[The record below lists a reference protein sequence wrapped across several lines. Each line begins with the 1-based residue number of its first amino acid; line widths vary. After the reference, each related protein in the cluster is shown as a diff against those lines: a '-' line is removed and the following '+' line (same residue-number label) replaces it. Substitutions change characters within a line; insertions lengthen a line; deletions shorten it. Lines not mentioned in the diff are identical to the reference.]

1 MSRKIIEG
9 FSLEPHKR
17 FLENRTEEIIN
28 LFCSAHDIIENNDLS
43 MSIGIEKGNFLT
55 TNPFTDRTINKREFQ
70 EYLGRIIKRK
80 GEENNPYLA
89 NYSAEDYTKHI
100 RGIVYLLLFATYE
113 KLLHDINISLLENIF
128 TLRCHPNRLT
138 RRSHRFILS
147 NNISTI
153 SNLNES
159 YTGKK
164 KRVASKKKEK
174 LNIGYADEIFNIV
187 LGKTAIYKLKN
198 RKKMIQNNFPDDG
211 SYMKQSQIEHWWHVW
226 DLSDDNEHPGKYLSD
241 IWNDINSVVKIRND
255 IAHGND
261 MPART
266 VDFKTPADVMY
277 DILAWKYSWL
287 SFIDYVESRAKY
299 KEFYMK

>member
-1 MSRKIIEG
+1 MNRNIIEG
-9 FSLEPHKR
+9 FSLESHKI
-17 FLENRTEEIIN
+17 FLEDRIEEIIN
-28 LFCSAHDIIENNDLS
+28 LFCSAHDIVEDHDIS
-43 MSIGIEKGNFLT
+43 TSVGIEEGSFLT
-55 TNPFTDRTINKREFQ
+55 KNPFTDKTINKMEFQ

-80 GEENNPYLA
+80 GEENNSSLV
-89 NYSAEDYTKHI
+89 NYSAENYAKHI

-138 RRSHRFILS
+138 KRSHRFVLSKSIL
-147 NNISTI
+147 TI
-153 SNLNES
+153 SNLNEL
-159 YTGKK
+159 YTDKK
-164 KRVASKKKEK
+164 KGVASKKKEK
-174 LNIGYADEIFNIV
+174 LNIKYADEIFNSV
-187 LGKTAIYKLKN
+187 LGKNAVYKLKN
-198 RKKMIQNNFPDDG
+198 RKKMIENNFPDDG
-211 SYMKQSQIEHWWHVW
+211 SYMKRSQIEHWWHVW
-226 DLSDDNEHPGKYLSD
+226 DLSDNKEHPGNYLSD
-241 IWNDINSVVKIRND
+241 IWNDIDGVVKIRND

-299 KEFYMK
+299 KEFYMN